1 MAKKHTQVTQMITQ
15 SLKITYDM
23 EDGPFETTVNFHGDT
38 VLAVKQQVDQHC
50 ERYPVMFYSIM
61 KEPHEMSF
69 DDLIE
74 D

>member
-1 MAKKHTQVTQMITQ
+1 MITQ
-15 SLKITYDM
+15 ILKITYDM
-23 EDGPFETTVNFHGDT
+23 EDGPFETMVNFSGDT
-38 VLAVKQQVDQHC
+38 LTDIKQQVAQHC